1 MPENES
7 KVYIVDDDTAV
18 RESLSWLV
26 ESVGLKTK
34 TFASANE
41 FLTICDNDLSGCLV
55 SDIRMHGM
63 SGLELQEQLNL
74 KEIKIPII
82 FITGFG
88 DIKMAVHAIQA
99 GAVDFI
105 TKPFNDQELLD
116 RIQHAMIEGERAWQQ
131 QMHKKEIL
139 SHFAL
144 LTPRE
149 HEVMAKVVQGKLNK
163 VIAAEL
169 NVSNK
174 TIEAH
179 RARVMEKMQ
188 ASNLAELMRK
198 ASYTGIISDGLTGS

>member
-1 MPENES
+1 MQ
-7 KVYIVDDDTAV
+7 
-18 RESLSWLV
+18 
-26 ESVGLKTK
+26 
-34 TFASANE
+34 
-41 FLTICDNDLSGCLV
+41 
-55 SDIRMHGM
+55 GM

-116 RIQHAMIEGERAWQQ
+116 RIQHAMIEGEQAWQHQ
-131 QMHKKEIL
+131 IHETEIKT
-139 SHFAL
+139 HFAR

-149 HEVMAKVVQGKLNK
+149 HEVMEKVVKGKLNK
-163 VIAAEL
+163 VIASEL

-174 TIEAH
+174 TVEAH
-179 RARVMEKMQ
+179 RAKVMEKMQ
-188 ASNLAELMRK
+188 AANLAELIRL
-198 ASYTGIISDGLTGS
+198 ASYAGIINDR